1 VTPSRK
7 GTAWLFH
14 VGAIQNY
21 CVTSSRR
28 SRWTAMQVSCL
39 KRKPNMVAGAQ
50 GETPEVIGRYL
61 NILFDT
67 YSDTTNVKYVLLCIQ
82 LAKIIANRI
91 GVPHLVA
98 RGPCAWPR
106 AWEGPRTFYII
117 YTKHDKTTL
126 EVREL
131 YLRTSYVAFQDLLY
145 NMYSCHTATGLPCQD
160 RV

>member
-1 VTPSRK
+1 MDCGPT
-7 GTAWLFH
+7 
-14 VGAIQNY
+14 
-21 CVTSSRR
+21 
-28 SRWTAMQVSCL
+28 MQVSCL
-39 KRKPNMVAGAQ
+39 KRKSNMVAGVQ

-67 YSDTTNVKYVLLCIQ
+67 YSDTTNVEYVLLCIQ

-117 YTKHDKTTL
+117 YTKQDKTTL

-145 NMYSCHTATGLPCQD
+145 NMYSCHTATGFVSTRPRDQVQNCETLRYKSWVNFLRQN
-160 RV
+160 